1 MTGFDSETW
10 FRQRILKMELPGRRI
25 RARLQRR
32 LMDVLKEDMEQVGM
46 TEEDTSDEVRWRQM
60 IH

>member
-1 MTGFDSETW
+1 MKGFDSETW
-10 FRQRILKMELPGRRI
+10 FRQRMLKMELPGRRI

>member
-1 MTGFDSETW
+1 
-10 FRQRILKMELPGRRI
+10 MELPGRRI